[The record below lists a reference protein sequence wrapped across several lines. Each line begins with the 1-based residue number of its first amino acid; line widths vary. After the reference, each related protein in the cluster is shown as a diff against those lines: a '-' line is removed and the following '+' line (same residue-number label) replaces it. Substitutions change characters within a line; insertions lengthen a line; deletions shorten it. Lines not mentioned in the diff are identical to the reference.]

1 MSNLKDKEL
10 KKSHRSLHLATDG
23 IKELLA
29 QYLGLEPEDI
39 SDDDSLVGDLH
50 MSATDLTDF
59 VETLG
64 DKGIDTSPLDLPN
77 IETVSDLIE
86 SLISEEL
93 LT

>member
-1 MSNLKDKEL
+1 MNNLKDKEL
-10 KKSHRSLHLATDG
+10 KKSHTLRSAADG

-29 QYLGLEPEDI
+29 QHLGLEPEDI
-39 SDDDSLVGDLH
+39 NEDDSLGGDLH
-50 MSATDLTDF
+50 MSATDLANF

-64 DKGIDTSPLDLPN
+64 DEGIDTSPLDLPN

-93 LT
+93 LS